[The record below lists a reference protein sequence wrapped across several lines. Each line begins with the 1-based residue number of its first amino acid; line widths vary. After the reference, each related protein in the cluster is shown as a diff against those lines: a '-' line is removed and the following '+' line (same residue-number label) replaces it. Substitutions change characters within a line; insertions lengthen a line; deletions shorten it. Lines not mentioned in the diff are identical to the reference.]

1 MLPERKQIQRL
12 ISSMAYGVFDHGVSF
27 KLDNT
32 LGLSCQHLW
41 GLKKLLNTKI
51 YEPHFLL
58 QATRMHVI

>member
-41 GLKKLLNTKI
+41 GLKKLLNKKN